1 MICYSLKYPKSQE
14 KKMCGGA
21 IINKVAWNMNCIVYV
36 FDPIHLVYPPGLA
49 TWTSPTHMTY
59 LPDIP
64 TWPTHMTCPPDI
76 QSWKFHNTCNVF
88 TLCLLFPA
96 LCSLCSALFLRW
108 EEWGE
113 LHLEWRGERLVMV
126 MRVMLPVMVV
136 SWVNTAKIF
145 DSWKFESGSDDDKF

>member
-1 MICYSLKYPKSQE
+1 MVKECMPRPWMVSVRHNQNHYLQNNISWWWFCYSLKYPKSQE

-64 TWPTHMTCPPDI
+64 TWPTQMTCPPDI
-76 QSWKFHNTCNVF
+76 QSLKFHNTCNVF
-88 TLCLLFPA
+88 ILCLLFPA
-96 LCSLCSALFLRW
+96 LCSLCIALFLPW
-108 EEWGE
+108 GVWGE
-113 LHLEWRGERLVMV
+113 LHLEWRGGVL
-126 MRVMLPVMVV
+126 
-136 SWVNTAKIF
+136 SN
-145 DSWKFESGSDDDKF
+145 S